1 MKKLFFSYFIFAFI
15 LILVSCN
22 AGENALFDGSEYE
35 GTISIDAHITH
46 SLDTSSLRVK
56 TDTLIPGD
64 SVIFLVSVYPS
75 KAIRLQN
82 YFWKINE
89 KKRGAE
95 FSFRSAFEKAG
106 KQTAVFHLVDYYGD
120 TLTDT
125 LIIWVS
131 NPPQLNDS
139 VFIPAKASQH
149 ISSEKNV
156 SFVWDAS
163 DPDSNDLLKHHFRLY
178 NNDTSFVDTILYEPF
193 FNYPFQLP
201 PLQQFFWSIETFDP
215 FGLKA
220 PQKIESSFF
229 TKSLSPEEGAV
240 IIPISSKNFSLI
252 SKLDYIIT
260 PKEGQV
266 LPLYLLEKEKP
277 SLDKGLLHL
286 SFLKEGTYEIDLFH
300 SQYPDFKISPV
311 SFSIKKEDVLIL
323 DSILLTD
330 SISPFLF
337 NLNSTNDTIDNQ
349 DSLYFYV
356 SDGGIPLTKNN
367 IQVYFD
373 SELFQSWT
381 YSDSI
386 VWISI
391 PKEKQNDFW
400 HLLSF
405 KITDFSTNVKKHTF
419 YLSPASFAE

>member
-1 MKKLFFSYFIFAFI
+1 MLRFRKL
-15 LILVSCN
+15 V
-22 AGENALFDGSEYE
+22 GE
-35 GTISIDAHITH
+35 
-46 SLDTSSLRVK
+46 
-56 TDTLIPGD
+56 
-64 SVIFLVSVYPS
+64 
-75 KAIRLQN
+75 
-82 YFWKINE
+82 
-89 KKRGAE
+89 
-95 FSFRSAFEKAG
+95 
-106 KQTAVFHLVDYYGD
+106 
-120 TLTDT
+120 
-125 LIIWVS
+125 
-131 NPPQLNDS
+131 LN
-139 VFIPAKASQH
+139 
-149 ISSEKNV
+149 
-156 SFVWDAS
+156 
-163 DPDSNDLLKHHFRLY
+163 RRY
-178 NNDTSFVDTILYEPF
+178 
-193 FNYPFQLP
+193 
-201 PLQQFFWSIETFDP
+201 
-215 FGLKA
+215 
-220 PQKIESSFF
+220 
-229 TKSLSPEEGAV
+229 
-240 IIPISSKNFSLI
+240 
-252 SKLDYIIT
+252 
-260 PKEGQV
+260 
-266 LPLYLLEKEKP
+266 
-277 SLDKGLLHL
+277 LHL